1 MRAITSSTAL
11 RSSFRGRRDIT
22 TMSNQTNGVISVIR
36 DLLEH
41 DASFFRIAM
50 GMQEPHRSRM
60 MSNHSR
66 MTHEVLNILKEI
78 VIPTRPLPR
87 FVVNI
92 PLRGTGHQTA
102 FDDVL
107 VTPTPAQMED
117 ACEHDVTVEE
127 GVCAVCQES
136 VTLGTRLRNCLH
148 TFHRGCIT
156 NWFAMSSRCPVCRDD
171 VRERRREDH
180 SEPSVSDER
189 SHLSPY

>member
-1 MRAITSSTAL
+1 
-11 RSSFRGRRDIT
+11 
-22 TMSNQTNGVISVIR
+22 MSNQTNGVISVIR

-66 MTHEVLNILKEI
+66 MTHDVLNILKEL
-78 VIPTRPLPR
+78 VAPIPPR

-92 PLRGTGHQTA
+92 PLQRPGRQTS

-107 VTPTPAQMED
+107 VTPTATQLEG

-127 GVCAVCQES
+127 GVCAICQES

-171 VRERRREDH
+171 IRERRQVDP